1 MATKQKNEMIEA
13 EVLVLGGG
21 MAGMTLA
28 LALSG
33 VGVSVAV
40 VEQMASEILLDA
52 GYDGRTSAVALG
64 SARVFQGIGAWEQMV
79 DAAEPILD
87 IRVVDGNLTDG
98 ISPFFLHYDHRE
110 VGDAPFG
117 YILENRAIRKAL
129 LAAAKGRD
137 SLTLLAPASVVELA
151 REGVNVRATLADG
164 RRVKAR
170 LAVAAEGRDSPSR
183 KEAGIS
189 VRRVPYNQTAIVCT
203 VAHEKPHDGVAVE
216 LFLPSGPF
224 AMLPMTENRSNIVWT
239 ERTELAARYMELDDS
254 AFLAEV
260 NRRFGD
266 WCGSLRLA
274 GPRWSYP
281 LVLQNALRYTDH
293 RLALIADAAHVIHPI
308 AGQGLNLGLRDVATL
323 AEVVVD
329 ARRLGLDIGAASVL
343 ERYEERRHGDV
354 LTLAAVTDG
363 LNRLFSND
371 VLPLRILRDAGL
383 AAVDNLPPLKKLFMR
398 HAMGIAGDPPRLI
411 AGDAL

>member
-329 ARRLGLDIGAASVL
+329 A
-343 ERYEERRHGDV
+343 
-354 LTLAAVTDG
+354 
-363 LNRLFSND
+363 
-371 VLPLRILRDAGL
+371 
-383 AAVDNLPPLKKLFMR
+383 
-398 HAMGIAGDPPRLI
+398 
-411 AGDAL
+411 

>member
-1 MATKQKNEMIEA
+1 
-13 EVLVLGGG
+13 
-21 MAGMTLA
+21 
-28 LALSG
+28 
-33 VGVSVAV
+33 
-40 VEQMASEILLDA
+40 
-52 GYDGRTSAVALG
+52 
-64 SARVFQGIGAWEQMV
+64 
-79 DAAEPILD
+79 
-87 IRVVDGNLTDG
+87 
-98 ISPFFLHYDHRE
+98 
-110 VGDAPFG
+110 
-117 YILENRAIRKAL
+117 
-129 LAAAKGRD
+129 
-137 SLTLLAPASVVELA
+137 
-151 REGVNVRATLADG
+151 DG